1 MLLCIAEVKKRGER
15 KIGGF
20 RKKIKIPEPD
30 ILQCA
35 EYNQIKNKKNIC
47 KQKILEESCVKIY
60 EIDYFY
66 EHYEEELIKRD
77 ANYILFWIHVHF
89 SDDNLLKKL
98 MKKDILT
105 GSYFWRVKT
114 TSTRKT

>member
-1 MLLCIAEVKKRGER
+1 MLLCIAEVKKRER

-47 KQKILEESCVKIY
+47 KQKILEEYCVKIY

-66 EHYEEELIKRD
+66 EHYEEIRVDKKGRKL
-77 ANYILFWIHVHF
+77 YTILNSCSF
-89 SDDNLLKKL
+89 
-98 MKKDILT
+98 
-105 GSYFWRVKT
+105 FWR
-114 TSTRKT
+114 